1 MIDVK
6 KIQRRAQVFGT
17 SALELMLIII
27 FLILLMFLTY
37 VSSIDPSASA
47 AGIEELKKQKEEL
60 AEIIDDSVKSL
71 GPAESP
77 EDARPHRLPA
87 RITNL
92 KRQLET
98 ALAENKGLRARNE
111 ELARGDA
118 AGERDWP
125 PSIPLDEAAGYFFP
139 TNSSEISPDFEKRL
153 RQEIVPRILEISEQY
168 NANVIEVVGHTDERP
183 VSGGSTLDE
192 NLLPFLRGNPDVPL
206 TAADNAGL
214 GFARAAAVA
223 RVLRPGLSDE
233 SDESDDYYLTPLS
246 AAQVILR
253 NGEIADGSQS
263 GDRRL
268 RRRIEIRVR
277 GREAPARGDSR

>member
-37 VSSIDPSASA
+37 VSS
-47 AGIEELKKQKEEL
+47 L
-60 AEIIDDSVKSL
+60 AEIIDDSMESL

-139 TNSSEISPDFEKRL
+139 TNSSEISPDFAKLL
-153 RQEIVPRILEISEQY
+153 RETVAPRIFELSVRY
-168 NANVIEVVGHTDERP
+168 KANVIEVVGHTDERP
-183 VSGGSTLDE
+183 VSGESTLDE
-192 NLLPFLRGNPDVPL
+192 NLFRFLRGEPGAPL
-206 TAADNAGL
+206 AAADNAGL
-214 GFARAAAVA
+214 GFARAAAVV
-223 RVLRPGLSDE
+223 RVLRE
-233 SDESDDYYLTPLS
+233 SERLKNHDLTPLS
-246 AAQVILR
+246 GAQVILR
-253 NGEIADGSQS
+253 NGKIADGSQS

-277 GREAPARGDSR
+277 GRESPDRGDSQ

>member
-1 MIDVK
+1 MIDVR
-6 KIQRRAQVFGT
+6 KIHRKAQVFGT
-17 SALELMLIII
+17 SAMELMLIII
-27 FLILLMFLTY
+27 FLILLMFLTW
-37 VSSIDPSASA
+37 VSSIDPSANA
-47 AGIEELKKQKEEL
+47 AGIEELKKQKEES
-60 AEIIDDSVKSL
+60 AEIIDDSMEAL

-125 PSIPLDEAAGYFFP
+125 PSIPLNEAAGYSFP

-153 RQEIVPRILEISEQY
+153 RREIVPRILEISAQY
-168 NANVIEVVGHTDERP
+168 KANVIEVVGHTDERP

-192 NLLPFLRGNPDVPL
+192 NLFRFLRGEQDAPL
-206 TAADNAGL
+206 AAADNAGL
-214 GFARAAAVA
+214 GFARAAAVV
-223 RVLRPGLSDE
+223 RVLRE
-233 SDESDDYYLTPLS
+233 SSSLANHDLTPLS
-246 AAQVILR
+246 GAQVILR
-253 NGEIADGSQS
+253 NGEIADGLES
-263 GDRRL
+263 GDRPR

-277 GREAPARGDSR
+277 GREAAAQGDSR